1 MKKSY
6 FLLTVIFTLILL
18 VCCKSLQL
26 PSYNLEILGNHLISV
41 DRATEIKNRYQTERI
56 DLLENQ
62 LKDLYNNDDFRDSK
76 FAWLPLDKMKAYVAY
91 IESIKV
97 ANPEEN
103 VSGIRLYFATYPN
116 NVSGEKYPGQQTFFM
131 VPTVKTDFNDTTFET
146 MNHLPFVIQ
155 PNNSSTP
162 LKGEF
167 IILDELMQTYKRDVR
182 YSSYHTNNN
191 EPQRTGLQTSRSS
204 ARLAQGE
211 VTKTILNEF
220 NLAPPPE

>member
-1 MKKSY
+1 MKKSH

-18 VCCKSLQL
+18 VCCKSLQF

-76 FAWLPLDKMKAYVAY
+76 FAWLPLDKMKAYVAF
-91 IESIKV
+91 IESIKA
-97 ANPEEN
+97 ANPDEN
-103 VSGIRLYFATYPN
+103 VSGVRVYFATYPN
-116 NVSGEKYPGQQTFFM
+116 DPSGEKYPGQQTFFM
-131 VPTVKTDFNDTTFET
+131 VPTVKTEFNDTTFET

-155 PNNSSTP
+155 PSSPNTP

-167 IILDELMQTYKRDVR
+167 IILDGLMQTYKRDVR

-191 EPQRTGLQTSRSS
+191 EPQRTGVTTSRSS
-204 ARLAQGE
+204 ARLLQGE
-211 VTKTILNEF
+211 ITKTILNEAE
-220 NLAPPPE
+220 LAPPT